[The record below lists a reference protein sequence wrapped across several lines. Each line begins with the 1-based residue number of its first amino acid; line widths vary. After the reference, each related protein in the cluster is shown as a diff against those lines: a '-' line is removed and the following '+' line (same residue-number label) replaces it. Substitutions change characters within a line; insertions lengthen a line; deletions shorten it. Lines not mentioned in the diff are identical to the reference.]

1 MKYVA
6 RTNTSVFPYGLIARG
21 EALEEKHIRALGEAA
36 LAELVARGVIEAV
49 EGSAPPP
56 QAIPLPAEA
65 GRQETAGTSSV
76 SAFGAATFPNGGRL
90 LEDEEDG
97 EELTDLDGL
106 DELAGEEPE
115 KDAAPSKAKKPAAKR
130 AGGRKAK

>member
-6 RTNTSVFPYGLIARG
+6 ETYTSVYPYGLIARG
-21 EALEEKHIRALGEAA
+21 EALEEKHIRALGDAGIA
-36 LAELVARGVIEAV
+36 DLLARGVIKA
-49 EGSAPPP
+49 EGPISGADAPVSPATGTSQGENTTSGDDAPPP
-56 QAIPLPAEA
+56 NEGEDLDEA
-65 GRQETAGTSSV
+65 DV
-76 SAFGAATFPNGGRL
+76 
-90 LEDEEDG
+90 EDG

-115 KDAAPSKAKKPAAKR
+115 NEAAPSKAKKPAAKR